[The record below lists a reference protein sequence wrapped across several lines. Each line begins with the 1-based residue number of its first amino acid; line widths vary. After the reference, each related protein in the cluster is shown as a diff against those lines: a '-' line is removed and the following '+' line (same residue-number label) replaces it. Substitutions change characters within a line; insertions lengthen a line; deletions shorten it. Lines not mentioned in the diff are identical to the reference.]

1 MGFQQFRR
9 LSFILRSPS
18 GRINET
24 VCVVVGIE
32 ASERKPHVASCVVP
46 IYISLFKKKKT
57 EENT

>member
-18 GRINET
+18 GRINEA
-24 VCVVVGIE
+24 VYVVVGIE
-32 ASERKPHVASCVVP
+32 ATARKPHVASCVVP
-46 IYISLFKKKKT
+46 IYISLLRKKNT